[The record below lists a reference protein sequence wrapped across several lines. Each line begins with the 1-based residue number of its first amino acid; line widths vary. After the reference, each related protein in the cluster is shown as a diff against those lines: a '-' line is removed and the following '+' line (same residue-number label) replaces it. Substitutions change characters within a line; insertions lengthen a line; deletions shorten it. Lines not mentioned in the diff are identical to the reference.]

1 MKKIFIYLL
10 IFLLIC
16 GCFGSDSYAEE
27 VTPTDTDSIVED
39 NTSISTEKYDEK
51 KGIVNIRLMFCTDT
65 GARDIIKSGTAF
77 FVGSGSDKYLVSTC
91 DSVILTDEEKAAV
104 ANSHG
109 VEIDKV
115 NTAIE
120 LVLRDDIIVDLSI
133 VNSSEILNFAILQP
147 SGNLGDFTTIRL
159 CENSNVFNK
168 GSVLHTYD
176 QNFNQV
182 DCTIEDWA
190 EIDDSH
196 FFRYSCEV
204 DIPIGYPLMNDE
216 GEVVAIISSKN
227 KGNIEEKYALQI
239 DEIIDVF
246 NKLGLPYNQD
256 IVVNIEELENVIS
269 EYESLEK
276 KDYTSDSWIKCEKSY
291 ENAKKVLERIKEGDI
306 NYYSQDEV
314 DVASGDL
321 SVNLQSLEK
330 KGISVKTV
338 LIISIIIIST
348 LIIIIIILVVMI
360 IRNEKRFERRL
371 KEETDKAAIAM
382 EALRAG
388 DRITPGLIPNTTN
401 RSIGS
406 LSGIPQIN
414 DSNYETTVLIEGALT
429 DSTGFKEIRINPI
442 LIRRKTGE
450 RISINQNSF
459 VIGSIKD
466 SVDYCISDNTNIS
479 RKHAC
484 IMKLEDGYYIQD
496 MNTTNG
502 TFVNDM
508 RVMPERYI
516 KLESGSVIRM
526 AEEEF
531 DYKEE

>member
-1 MKKIFIYLL
+1 MRR
-10 IFLLIC
+10 
-16 GCFGSDSYAEE
+16 G
-27 VTPTDTDSIVED
+27 
-39 NTSISTEKYDEK
+39 
-51 KGIVNIRLMFCTDT
+51 
-65 GARDIIKSGTAF
+65 
-77 FVGSGSDKYLVSTC
+77 
-91 DSVILTDEEKAAV
+91 
-104 ANSHG
+104 
-109 VEIDKV
+109 
-115 NTAIE
+115 
-120 LVLRDDIIVDLSI
+120 
-133 VNSSEILNFAILQP
+133 
-147 SGNLGDFTTIRL
+147 
-159 CENSNVFNK
+159 
-168 GSVLHTYD
+168 
-176 QNFNQV
+176 
-182 DCTIEDWA
+182 
-190 EIDDSH
+190 
-196 FFRYSCEV
+196 
-204 DIPIGYPLMNDE
+204 
-216 GEVVAIISSKN
+216 
-227 KGNIEEKYALQI
+227 
-239 DEIIDVF
+239 
-246 NKLGLPYNQD
+246 
-256 IVVNIEELENVIS
+256 
-269 EYESLEK
+269 
-276 KDYTSDSWIKCEKSY
+276 
-291 ENAKKVLERIKEGDI
+291 
-306 NYYSQDEV
+306 
-314 DVASGDL
+314 
-321 SVNLQSLEK
+321 
-330 KGISVKTV
+330 
-338 LIISIIIIST
+338 
-348 LIIIIIILVVMI
+348 
-360 IRNEKRFERRL
+360 FERRL